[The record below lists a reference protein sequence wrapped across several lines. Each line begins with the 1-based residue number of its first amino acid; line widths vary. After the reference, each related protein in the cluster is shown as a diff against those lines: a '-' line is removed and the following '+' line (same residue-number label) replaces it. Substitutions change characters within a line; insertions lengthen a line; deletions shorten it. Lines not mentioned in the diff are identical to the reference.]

1 MSNAKPV
8 SDSEFT
14 AVVLESTIPVLVDFW
29 ATWCGP
35 CQTMG
40 PILDTVAGE
49 YEGKIK
55 ILKLNV
61 DENPA
66 TPAKYGI
73 RGIPTLILFD
83 KGEIVDRIVGAQPK
97 GNVDNLIKKVL
108 G

>member
-8 SDSEFT
+8 SDSEF
-14 AVVLESTIPVLVDFW
+14 AGVVLESTMPVLVDFW

-40 PILDTVAGE
+40 PILDTIAGE

-55 ILKLNV
+55 VLKINV

-73 RGIPTLILFD
+73 RGIPTLILFN
-83 KGEIVDRIVGAQPK
+83 KGEIVDRIIGAQPK
-97 GNVDNLIKKVL
+97 GSVDSLIKKVL